1 MKSVK
6 QALNTSFMIF
16 RFLIISDEVDNFKRE
31 IKIDA
36 DNTFLDLF
44 KAIIDSTGFDENE
57 MASFF
62 ICGDNW
68 RKKQEITLV
77 EMDTYS
83 DEDPHIMEESVLS
96 DYLEDEKQKLLFVFD
111 YLTERALYI
120 ELAEIIPGKNLKAP
134 QCTQSVGEPPKQTID
149 FDEAVVATTSIDTGE
164 SFFGDESFNMDE
176 LDKEGFDGLDDI
188 EISTDDNDL
197 Y

>member
-1 MKSVK
+1 
-6 QALNTSFMIF
+6 MIF
-16 RFLIISDEVDNFKRE
+16 RFVIISDEVENFKRE

-44 KAIIDSTGFDENE
+44 HAIVDCTGFNENE

-62 ICGDNW
+62 LCDDNW

-83 DEDPHIMEESVLS
+83 DEDPYTMEECVLN

-111 YLTERALYI
+111 YLTERALFI
-120 ELAEIIPGKNLKAP
+120 ELSEIITGKNLKKP
-134 QCTQSVGEPPKQTID
+134 QCTLSIGEAPKQSLN
-149 FDEAVVATTSIDTGE
+149 FDDITSATVSLDVDE
-164 SFFGDESFNMDE
+164 SFFGDESFDLDE
-176 LDKEGFDGLDDI
+176 LDREGFEGLDDI
-188 EISTDDNDL
+188 EISAEESDL